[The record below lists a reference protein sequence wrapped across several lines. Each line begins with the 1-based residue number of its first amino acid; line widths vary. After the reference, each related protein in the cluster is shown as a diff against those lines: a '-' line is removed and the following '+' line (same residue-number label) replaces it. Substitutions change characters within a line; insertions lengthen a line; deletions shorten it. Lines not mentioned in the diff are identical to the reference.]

1 MTLCKQSCQD
11 AFKIH
16 GSIHC
21 GFIFSAPPAQ
31 HVEIPL
37 FEAMVKNGGPGQ
49 QPAKE
54 HFLVELVYFDNCY
67 SVDECY
73 FDDCWVVFVG
83 QHLPSVDSL
92 SVPCHLL
99 KLAGKSQASS
109 ESKSKRDNHSPQNRS
124 EVASWQHLISSC
136 GFDVC

>member
-1 MTLCKQSCQD
+1 MQPILSGGFQD
-11 AFKIH
+11 PWVHSLRLHFQPT
-16 GSIHC
+16 
-21 GFIFSAPPAQ
+21 SAPPQ

-37 FEAMVKNGGPGQ
+37 FEAMVKNGDPGQ

-54 HFLVELVYFDNCY
+54 HFLVELVYFGDCY

-83 QHLPSVDSL
+83 QHSPSVDSL

-124 EVASWQHLISSC
+124 EVASWQRLISSC

>member
-1 MTLCKQSCQD
+1 
-11 AFKIH
+11 
-16 GSIHC
+16 
-21 GFIFSAPPAQ
+21 
-31 HVEIPL
+31 
-37 FEAMVKNGGPGQ
+37 
-49 QPAKE
+49 
-54 HFLVELVYFDNCY
+54 LVYFGDCY

-83 QHLPSVDSL
+83 QHSPSVDSL

-124 EVASWQHLISSC
+124 EVASWQRLISSC